1 MSTRRKIIKD
11 NNLRI
16 KKSKIFITPMLRQ
29 NFMHEGKNNSYHI
42 DTSLYGTNQFMLTF
56 DNVDHE
62 PLKMDIY
69 KLQNHT
75 EFCDIGYGDN
85 NKEIN
90 ILMNIPKEFQSD
102 YEKFLDGKYSKF
114 GMVYKALLVK
124 KYGDERHEGF
134 NERNHLPNLS
144 VFDVIYPNEN
154 SRERLAESLSIGNS
168 KIIFDN
174 KDIEIIDSPDL
185 ELETFKTIEELI
197 NIYGSK

>member
-1 MSTRRKIIKD
+1 
-11 NNLRI
+11 
-16 KKSKIFITPMLRQ
+16 
-29 NFMHEGKNNSYHI
+29 
-42 DTSLYGTNQFMLTF
+42 MLTF
-56 DNVDHE
+56 DNVDYE

-124 KYGDERHEGF
+124 NMEMKDMRVLMKKSSSKF
-134 NERNHLPNLS
+134 KC
-144 VFDVIYPNEN
+144 FDVIYPNEN

-197 NIYGSK
+197 NIYGDK